1 MRRNSSSPRKAPG
14 RHRAV
19 MLKPVDNKL
28 PIGHPGRPPKYDPAL
43 CPRARKLALLGMT
56 EVEIAEQFSIHP
68 DTLLAWKSDH
78 PAFAEAL
85 DEGRVK
91 ADAEVADSLFN
102 RATGRVKIPA
112 VKIFMPPGATEPV
125 YAPYVE
131 HFPPDAQ
138 AGRLWLM
145 NRQPGKWRERRE
157 VDLTMTLEHRLAQ
170 MTPQE
175 RRASFLEL
183 QARAAIFIEGES
195 VGAEDEGNR

>member
-1 MRRNSSSPRKAPG
+1 MSGKSSSPRKSP
-14 RHRAV
+14 RRDRTV

-56 EVEIAEQFSIHP
+56 DVEIAEQFAIHP
-68 DTLLAWKSDH
+68 DTLLAWKSEH
-78 PAFAEAL
+78 PEFFEAL

-131 HFPPDAQ
+131 HFPPDPQ

-145 NRQPGKWRERRE
+145 NRQPGRWRERRE
-157 VDLTMTLEHRLAQ
+157 VEVTGTLEHRLAQ
-170 MTPQE
+170 MTPEQ
-175 RRASFLEL
+175 RHARLIEL
-183 QARAAIFIEGES
+183 QRKAAGAIEGEATE
-195 VGAEDEGNR
+195 VEGDR